1 MLCMIQPYANPIKG
15 NPKFMR
21 EYYDINFFYP
31 WITVVGTFASS
42 FSQNGYTNTG
52 TASIFPYVPVIGN
65 NPAFVVV
72 SSALSGETH
81 NIASRLGWKTW
92 GGILQVAMVIDLR
105 LFQTL
110 WVFPY
115 TLIFLTFRKKI
126 SKKKVNG
133 ISTKLHNIV
142 IVEYATI
149 LILVSIGCLIAII
162 GALNYF
168 SIVNLSITEY

>member
-1 MLCMIQPYANPIKG
+1 M
-15 NPKFMR
+15 
-21 EYYDINFFYP
+21 
-31 WITVVGTFASS
+31 
-42 FSQNGYTNTG
+42 
-52 TASIFPYVPVIGN
+52 
-65 NPAFVVV
+65 
-72 SSALSGETH
+72 
-81 NIASRLGWKTW
+81 

-142 IVEYATI
+142 IVEYSTI

-168 SIVNLSITEY
+168 SIVNLSITEYWGSEFEYLMLIVILISFFEYVFFSFNKYLLKSSRSPY